1 MCHHYV
7 LTVLSYSLPY
17 YRTNLVYHCFLP
29 YWLSHSIQW
38 RKVWDRVFTW
48 HRNRINENCPWA
60 SVSTWKYRCIT
71 PNMPPFVLLHICY
84 KVPARYFC
92 ARLSFLTRTIC
103 AVAFINTH
111 FNNKK
116 GETISHNFW
125 HSTSVIHCYANSIHC
140 LLRNCKMRCLEN
152 CCNQQCSSAFLLWH
166 FFKPTLHIFTAST
179 KWIVRNSGTRCRN

>member
-1 MCHHYV
+1 MSWQYY
-7 LTVLSYSLPY
+7 LTRFLTTGQTWYTIVSYLIDCRILYSEERYEIEYLPD
-17 YRTNLVYHCFLP
+17 TGIAL
-29 YWLSHSIQW
+29 
-38 RKVWDRVFTW
+38 
-48 HRNRINENCPWA
+48 ENCPWA

-111 FNNKK
+111 FNNKE

-166 FFKPTLHIFTAST
+166 FFEPTLHIFTAST
-179 KWIVRNSGTRCRN
+179 KWIVRNSGTRCHN